1 MRLYSSCIV
10 HVARHACIL
19 REGRPQTVPKE
30 ARDVSGS
37 FLGQMIIAD
46 KGIESPLFVG
56 KIVVMVV

>member
-10 HVARHACIL
+10 HVARHVWIL
-19 REGRPQTVPKE
+19 REGRPQTAPKE
-30 ARDVSGS
+30 ASVSGS

-46 KGIESPLFVG
+46 KGIESPLYVG